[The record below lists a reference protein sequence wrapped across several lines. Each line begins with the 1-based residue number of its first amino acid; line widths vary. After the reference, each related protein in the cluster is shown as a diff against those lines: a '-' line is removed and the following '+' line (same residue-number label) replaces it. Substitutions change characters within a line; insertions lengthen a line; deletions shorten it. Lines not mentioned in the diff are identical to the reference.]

1 MSEPTAR
8 TFPTDFTWGAAT
20 ASYQVEGAVEEDG
33 RGPSIW
39 DTFSHTPGRVAN
51 GDTGDVACDHYHRYR
66 EDVALLRDLGLG
78 AYRFSVAWPRVQ
90 PTGSGPANPAGLA
103 FYDRLVDELLAAGI
117 EPWTTLYHWDL
128 PQALEDAGGWR
139 VRQTAERFAE
149 YVDLVTAALGDRVRH
164 WITLNEP
171 WVSSVLG
178 HVAGVH
184 APGST
189 DPALALP
196 TAHHLLLAHGLAVP
210 VVRAAVPD
218 AQVGITVNLSDVTA
232 ASDDPADVEAARRVD
247 GTQNRLFLD
256 PVLRGRYPTDVLD
269 DLATIGPLDVVR
281 DGDLAVIGAPT
292 DFLGVNYYFGFQV
305 AAAGSDRPGVPA
317 DAAYPTAP
325 DAVLVDRGLP
335 RTAMGWEVRAE
346 GLTELLRRLHREY
359 PGTPVVIT
367 ENGSAWDDE
376 VSPDGRVHDPQRVA
390 YLRDHLA
397 ACLDALAEGV
407 PLRGYFAWSL
417 LDNFEWA
424 EGYAKRFGIVRVD
437 YDTQARTPK
446 DSARAYAEV
455 ARTGRLPLGEDL
467 GHAR

>member
-51 GDTGDVACDHYHRYR
+51 GDTGDVACGHYHRYR

-103 FYDRLVDELLAAGI
+103 FYDRLVDELLAAGV

-139 VRQTAERFAE
+139 VRQTAERFVE

-171 WVSSVLG
+171 WVSSMLG

-218 AQVGITVNLSDVTA
+218 AQVGITLNLADVTA
-232 ASDDPADVEAARRVD
+232 ASEDPADADAARRVD

-256 PVLRGRYPTDVLD
+256 PVLRGRYPADVLD

-305 AAAGSDRPGVPA
+305 AGAGSGRPGVPA
-317 DAAYPTAP
+317 GPAYPTAP

-335 RTAMGWEVRAE
+335 RTAMGWEVRAA

-397 ACLDALAEGV
+397 ACLDALADGV

-455 ARTGRLPLGEDL
+455 ARTGRLSLREGL
-467 GHAR
+467 RHTR